1 VTETRKA
8 LGRWPNA
15 PLALVVAQV
24 KFEPAAETTPSAL
37 AERIKAVTGEQFPR
51 SNQIQ
56 PISFVLGQGNTSP
69 PVPLPAHVGLDLR
82 NGVND
87 EALRLL
93 PDALTFATSAYES
106 SDHFAELWGRFM
118 AALCEDRTIRV
129 IRIGL
134 RYVDFI
140 IPTSGHTPEDY
151 LRDGLGRSPAALGA
165 QSPVVFSIYGFERP
179 DGGQLR
185 VGYSRGFG
193 PPALPPDIQDL
204 VKPPPKLTTK
214 SNGEVSAVLDM
225 DRWRMVNLAMNASD
239 VTNAVKDLRT
249 DLASTFRSIMTELA
263 EIEWKR
269 EQNAEHQ

>member
-1 VTETRKA
+1 MTETRKA

-24 KFEPAAETTPSAL
+24 KFEPTPATTPSAL
-37 AERIKAVTGEQFPR
+37 AERIKALTGEQFPR
-51 SNQIQ
+51 SNQLQ
-56 PISFVLGQGNTSP
+56 PVSFVLGQGNMPP
-69 PVPLPAHVGLDLR
+69 PVPQPMHVGLDLR
-82 NGVND
+82 NSASD

-93 PDALTFATSAYES
+93 PDSLTFATSAYEG

-129 IRIGL
+129 LRIGL

-140 IPTSGHTPEDY
+140 IPTPGHTPEDY
-151 LRDGLGRSPAALGA
+151 FRDGLGRSPAALGV

-179 DGGQLR
+179 DDGQLR

-193 PPALPPDIQDL
+193 PPALPPDVQDL
-204 VKPPPKLTTK
+204 VRPPPKLTTK
-214 SNGEVSAVLDM
+214 SNSEISAVLDM
-225 DRWRMVNLAMNASD
+225 DRWRMVNLAMDATE
-239 VTNAVKDLRT
+239 VTTAVKDLRT
-249 DLASTFRSIMTELA
+249 DLAATFRSIMTELA
-263 EIEWKR
+263 ESEWQR